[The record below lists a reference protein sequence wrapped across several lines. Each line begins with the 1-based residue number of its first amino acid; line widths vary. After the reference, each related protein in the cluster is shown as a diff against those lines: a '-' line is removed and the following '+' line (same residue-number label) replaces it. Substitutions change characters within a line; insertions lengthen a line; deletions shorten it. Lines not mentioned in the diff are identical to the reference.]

1 MAVNGMNLSEMIEAA
16 KTSGNEE
23 IVFMLLDKIGQ
34 AEPQELAAQAA
45 DFDALLESW
54 NNDFAN
60 STEKA
65 EICVKLADKG
75 FPETPN
81 FRSALCLSVRKLI
94 PPYIAGNNVAKAIGA
109 KDTAVSVRE
118 VAQRLHKLQNLRS
131 TALVYQQETH
141 QWGKIANIDKLTG
154 TIGVSALESNSVSSV
169 PIASAVIT
177 SLFFNLTPDFLNLL
191 YPDKFAR
198 VPSEEYRKV
207 LAKNALTEISDA
219 KIRDIVFHLMVPAC
233 LNNETFEAWWTAQPV
248 AAAQTGNKRFYA
260 DSRSILELYTL
271 LPGTKHNPDQ
281 VVAPLTQA
289 DAEKLQKLFAR
300 TRKGIPTKEV
310 NMLME
315 CVALIAEADSDAEL
329 LKNMFAPLRGVVPFW
344 PAVVD
349 EKLSLAGLE
358 YWGHISVKLLGGIIK
373 ATKLLYTQEELALIA
388 TRLPQRCISPIMSVI
403 SPDVVNETIL
413 KVKMLSSDLI
423 LWIWKNGSTV
433 LPRLSE
439 GIDMGCVSNALSV
452 EGLPKEWTAAQR
464 DLKKYTYEKK
474 DFQKFLIENAQGDMP
489 SILSAI
495 KRCRGFIG
503 SEQQTLIVR
512 LAALSPD
519 LTECLEMGE
528 GRNMMGGNDDDSG
541 VQVPMTSVASYKR
554 RVAELENLISVL
566 IPENAAAVALA
577 RSYGDL
583 RENAEY
589 DAAKERRR
597 FLHKRRSELEK
608 DIATTQSTDFKDVVV
623 EGQVVLG
630 SVVKLSSAGGD
641 REYTILG
648 AWDSDPEKNRIAYK
662 ARIGEILLN
671 KKVGDTVD
679 IPEAGSFTIKEILPL
694 SEDLRKELAGE

>member
-1 MAVNGMNLSEMIEAA
+1 
-16 KTSGNEE
+16 
-23 IVFMLLDKIGQ
+23 
-34 AEPQELAAQAA
+34 
-45 DFDALLESW
+45 
-54 NNDFAN
+54 
-60 STEKA
+60 
-65 EICVKLADKG
+65 
-75 FPETPN
+75 
-81 FRSALCLSVRKLI
+81 
-94 PPYIAGNNVAKAIGA
+94 
-109 KDTAVSVRE
+109 
-118 VAQRLHKLQNLRS
+118 
-131 TALVYQQETH
+131 
-141 QWGKIANIDKLTG
+141 
-154 TIGVSALESNSVSSV
+154 
-169 PIASAVIT
+169 
-177 SLFFNLTPDFLNLL
+177 
-191 YPDKFAR
+191 
-198 VPSEEYRKV
+198 
-207 LAKNALTEISDA
+207 
-219 KIRDIVFHLMVPAC
+219 
-233 LNNETFEAWWTAQPV
+233 
-248 AAAQTGNKRFYA
+248 
-260 DSRSILELYTL
+260 
-271 LPGTKHNPDQ
+271 
-281 VVAPLTQA
+281 
-289 DAEKLQKLFAR
+289 
-300 TRKGIPTKEV
+300 
-310 NMLME
+310 
-315 CVALIAEADSDAEL
+315 
-329 LKNMFAPLRGVVPFW
+329 
-344 PAVVD
+344 
-349 EKLSLAGLE
+349 
-358 YWGHISVKLLGGIIK
+358 
-373 ATKLLYTQEELALIA
+373 
-388 TRLPQRCISPIMSVI
+388 MSVI

-623 EGQVVLG
+623 EGRVVLG

-679 IPEAGSFTIKEILPL
+679 IPEAGSFTIKEILPI